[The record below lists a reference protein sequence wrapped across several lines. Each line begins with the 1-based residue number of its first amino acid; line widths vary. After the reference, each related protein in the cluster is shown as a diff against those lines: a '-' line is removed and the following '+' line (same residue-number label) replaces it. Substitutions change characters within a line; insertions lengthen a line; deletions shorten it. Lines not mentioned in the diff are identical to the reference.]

1 VAPDR
6 PAGYPD
12 QIDPA
17 PNAIPPAPAPERFEQ
32 LRSEPTAQSVFEP
45 ETDPA
50 VHHVIRA
57 PRVPLRITLVAL
69 LVALMAVGLSA
80 TGFAAT
86 SLLHG
91 YLIDQQD
98 DQLRAALEEAQQNPV
113 VIIRACLGN
122 TERLPAPSYV
132 GCVDPTGEVL
142 DVYGPMSGDG
152 VLPKVDTKHRTPANG
167 VIHTVGARDGSTTW
181 RIVTGELPGG
191 YTVVLATNLAEDTK
205 TIGRLVALEVVVGLI
220 MLSVLGIAGYLLVR
234 NSLRPLAAVER
245 TAQAI
250 AAGDLSQR
258 VPEGDGRTEVGRLT
272 TALNGM
278 LGRIEAAFRAQQAS
292 EEQAKASEARMRRF
306 VADASHELRTPL
318 TSIRGFAE
326 LYRQG
331 AVGTPE
337 ETRRLMQR
345 IEAEGARMGLLVEDL
360 LQLARLDQQRPL
372 IIVPV
377 DLAEVAGDAV
387 HDARAVQP
395 ERPLALRL
403 DDSLTEVPVVLG
415 DEARLRQV
423 VGNLVTNAL
432 THTPTDAWITVTLAE
447 DAADPDSVLL
457 SVADTGPG
465 MAHEDASRVFER
477 FYRAESSRARESGG
491 TGLGLA
497 IVASLVA
504 AHGGSV
510 QLHTA
515 PGEGAVFVVR
525 LPRSGPPPSDSPGPA
540 TIAE

>member
-1 VAPDR
+1 
-6 PAGYPD
+6 
-12 QIDPA
+12 
-17 PNAIPPAPAPERFEQ
+17 
-32 LRSEPTAQSVFEP
+32 
-45 ETDPA
+45 
-50 VHHVIRA
+50 
-57 PRVPLRITLVAL
+57 
-69 LVALMAVGLSA
+69 MAVGLSA

-86 SLLHG
+86 SLLGG

-98 DQLRAALEEAQQNPV
+98 DQLRAALEEAQANPLA
-113 VIIRACLGN
+113 ILRACTAN

-132 GCVDPTGEVL
+132 GCVDPIGEVL
-142 DVYGPMSGDG
+142 DVYGPMSGNG
-152 VLPKVDTKHRTPANG
+152 ALPRVDTAHRTPANG

-220 MLSVLGIAGYLLVR
+220 VLAVLGIAGYLLVR
-234 NSLRPLAAVER
+234 NSLRPLGAVER

-258 VPEGDGRTEVGRLT
+258 VPEGDSRTEVGRLS

-278 LGRIEAAFRAQQAS
+278 LARIETAFRAQQAS
-292 EEQAKASEARMRRF
+292 EEQARASEARMRRF

-331 AVGTPE
+331 AVRTPE
-337 ETRRLMQR
+337 EVRALMQR
-345 IEAEGARMGLLVEDL
+345 IESEGARMGLLVEDL

-372 IIVPV
+372 TIAPV

-395 ERPLALRL
+395 ERPISLHL
-403 DDSLTEVPVVLG
+403 DESLTEVPVVLG

-423 VGNLVTNAL
+423 VSNLVTNAL
-432 THTPTDAWITVTLAE
+432 THTPRDVRVTVTLTE
-447 DAADPDSVLL
+447 ERDDPDSVVLRI
-457 SVADTGPG
+457 ADDGPG
-465 MAHEDASRVFER
+465 MAPDDAARVFER
-477 FYRAESSRARESGG
+477 FYRAESSRTREAGG

-504 AHGGSV
+504 AHGGRV
-510 QLHTA
+510 DVRTA
-515 PGEGAVFVVR
+515 PGQGAVFSVR
-525 LPRSGPPPSDSPGPA
+525 LPRSGPPSDG
-540 TIAE
+540 